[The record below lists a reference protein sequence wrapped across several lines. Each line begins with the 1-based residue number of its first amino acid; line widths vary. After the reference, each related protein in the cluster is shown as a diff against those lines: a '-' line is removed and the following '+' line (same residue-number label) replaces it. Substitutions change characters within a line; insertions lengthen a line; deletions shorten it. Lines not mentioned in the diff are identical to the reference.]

1 MTAAPLPFESHL
13 TRSVP
18 TRALILSAIGQD
30 GRLRAE
36 PLFAMASLLGHS
48 DKAMRDC
55 LSRVTREGLLA
66 HVSGRGKSAEYVVT
80 AAGQAA
86 LDADLGWTAFA
97 HRVDAGLEPWDGCW
111 HLIGFEIPETRRGA
125 RDAIRA
131 LLIELGAAPIQ
142 SGLYVYAF
150 DLTDFVLQL
159 AAHLR
164 VSETVTSFVT
174 EAIQVGNDG
183 RDEEFVKRLWPLA
196 ALAGHYAEVEHQLA
210 AVIEQAPLI
219 DGDHLAALMFAAT
232 LATETVLRDDPLLP
246 AELLPADWA
255 GRRAR
260 QAFMAAH
267 ATASAHS
274 ELFSNSRS
282 MQSFIA
288 EIDLSLGESSLSF
301 WNRWLP
307 RLMGA
312 YQARLPPA
320 ATASPARPL
329 GTVL

>member
-1 MTAAPLPFESHL
+1 MEGG
-13 TRSVP
+13 SVLP
-18 TRALILSAIGQD
+18 TRALVLSAIRAD
-30 GRLRAE
+30 GRLDAE
-36 PLFAMASLLGHS
+36 PLFAVAAATGHS

-55 LSRVTREGLLA
+55 LARVVRDGLMIRA
-66 HVSGRGKSAEYVVT
+66 TGRGRSAQYLVT
-80 AAGQAA
+80 EAGQAS

-125 RDAIRA
+125 RDAIRN
-131 LLIELGAAPIQ
+131 LLVELGAAPIQ

-159 AAHLR
+159 AAQLR

-174 EAIQVGNDG
+174 RAVQIGDVRRGPDLV
-183 RDEEFVKRLWPLA
+183 DRLWPLA
-196 ALAGHYAEVEHQLA
+196 ALADRYAGVEQRLA
-210 AVIEQAPLI
+210 AVIDQAPLI
-219 DGDHLAALMFAAT
+219 DGDQLAALMFAAT
-232 LATETVLRDDPLLP
+232 LDIEAVLRDDPLLP
-246 AELLPADWA
+246 AELLGADWA

-267 ATASAHS
+267 TAASAHS
-274 ELFSNSRS
+274 ELFNNSRL
-282 MQSFIA
+282 MQSFTT
-288 EIDLSLGESSLSF
+288 EIDRSLGESSESF

-307 RLMGA
+307 RLIDA

-320 ATASPARPL
+320 ATA
-329 GTVL
+329 